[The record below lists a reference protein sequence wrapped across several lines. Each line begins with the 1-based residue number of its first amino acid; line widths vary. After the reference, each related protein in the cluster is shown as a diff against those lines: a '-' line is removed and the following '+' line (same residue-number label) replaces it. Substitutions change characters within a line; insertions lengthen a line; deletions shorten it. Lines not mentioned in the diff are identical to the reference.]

1 VEDRCQKLG
10 ILENS
15 SVKSMVISERAAGS
29 CAGDLLL
36 LPVAGVALWTLAYQF
51 ILIVRWPAK
60 SIIWCFLAIAI
71 SGLFLLVR
79 LWKKT
84 NAIPSKGYRFKEDVI
99 EFFVWL
105 ESVLELLLV
114 RESDGKFARWTAL
127 LCDFYNLRADVNAF
141 ALTGMENSQ
150 KIARAAANRENFLL
164 RLYQK
169 TKEPVKQFVIVSVA
183 VDPALAPSS
192 NLVQMISRA
201 LASLLKGGW
210 SPRRCVRLAL
220 VRKSGHAAATV

>member
-1 VEDRCQKLG
+1 
-10 ILENS
+10 
-15 SVKSMVISERAAGS
+15 MVISERAAGS

-127 LCDFYNLRADVNAF
+127 LCDFYNLRADVNA
-141 ALTGMENSQ
+141 LP
-150 KIARAAANRENFLL
+150 LL
-164 RLYQK
+164 GWKTAKRLPVPQRTERTFFCGS
-169 TKEPVKQFVIVSVA
+169 TKK
-183 VDPALAPSS
+183 
-192 NLVQMISRA
+192 RR
-201 LASLLKGGW
+201 SL
-210 SPRRCVRLAL
+210 
-220 VRKSGHAAATV
+220 